1 MDQGWRANRAGGDAE
16 QDHAFGNGGRAAPLD
31 AGLYCAKVELR
42 LHQHQSCYQRS
53 PVHTMY
59 ETQQW
64 LGSNLTQHTARDYG
78 IFQE

>member
-1 MDQGWRANRAGGDAE
+1 MDQGWRANRAGCDAE

-31 AGLYCAKVELR
+31 AGPYGATSELR
-42 LHQHQSCYQRS
+42 LHQQQNSYQRS
-53 PVHTMY
+53 PVRSMY

-64 LGSNLTQHTARDYG
+64 LGSDLTHTVRDYE